1 MFCNFLNK
9 YFGEPGVVL
18 GSRKVLEEG
27 VKDEQDIAWGGYLV
41 KEGFVLYFILLRKR
55 PGKHQGL
62 KYRYVQDRWV
72 KTPHKMAN

>member
-27 VKDEQDIAWGGYLV
+27 VKDEQDIAWRGLFGERRLHAH
-41 KEGFVLYFILLRKR
+41 FILLRKR

-62 KYRYVQDRWV
+62 KYRYVQDHWV
-72 KTPHKMAN
+72 KTHHKNG